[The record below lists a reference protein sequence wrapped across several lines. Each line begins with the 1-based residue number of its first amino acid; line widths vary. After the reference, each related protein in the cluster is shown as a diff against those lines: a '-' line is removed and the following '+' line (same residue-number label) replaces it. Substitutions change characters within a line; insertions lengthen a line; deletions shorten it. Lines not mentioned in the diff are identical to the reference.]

1 MIYAD
6 NGATTRLNL
15 AAAQAMLACWAEYGN
30 PSSLHEMGRRAAQKL
45 WQARETMASCLD
57 CKPNE
62 IVFTSG
68 GTEGDTWAL
77 RAAAALGKA
86 QGKTHIL
93 STAFEHPAVLN
104 TLKQLEGEGFS
115 VELLPVGF
123 WGTVTAAQVEEAI
136 RPETCLVSI
145 MYANNEI
152 GSILPIGEIGTVC
165 RERGVLFHS
174 DGVQAVGQLP
184 ISLREEKL
192 DLLTLSAHKFG
203 GPKGV
208 GAVYVRE
215 GTEIPPLLPGG
226 GQEQGRRGGTEN
238 VPGVVG
244 MAVALQESLN
254 HLEERT
260 RRVTAL
266 RNRLIAGLS
275 QIPDSVFNG
284 DPIHRLPGNVNFS
297 FAGVEGESLLAL
309 LDGQGICASGGS
321 ACSAGSI
328 HPSHVLTAIGRSP
341 ELARGTLRL
350 TLGGDNT
357 PEEGEEILRAVTET
371 VELLR
376 QMGKLSR

>member
-6 NGATTRLNL
+6 NGATTRLNP
-15 AAAQAMLACWAEYGN
+15 AAAQAMLACWEEYGN
-30 PSSLHEMGRRAAQKL
+30 PSSLHEMGRRAAQRL

-57 CKPNE
+57 CQPKE

-86 QGKTHIL
+86 QGKPHIL

-104 TLKQLEGEGFS
+104 ALNQLEGEGFS
-115 VELLPVGF
+115 VELLPVGSL
-123 WGTVTAAQVEEAI
+123 GTVTARQVEEAL
-136 RPETCLVSI
+136 RPDTCLVSI

-152 GSILPIGEIGTVC
+152 GSVLPIGEIGRVC
-165 RERGVLFHS
+165 REHGVLFHS

-184 ISLREEKL
+184 ISVKRDKL

-215 GTEIPPLLPGG
+215 GVSLPPLLPGG

-244 MAVALQESLN
+244 MAAALEESLS

-266 RNRLIAGLS
+266 RDRLISGLS
-275 QIPDSVFNG
+275 QIPDSVLNG
-284 DPIHRLPGNVNFS
+284 DPVHRLPGNVNFS
-297 FAGVEGESLLAL
+297 FGGVEGESLLAL
-309 LDGQGICASGGS
+309 LDGEGICASGGS

-357 PEEGEEILRAVTET
+357 PEECEEILRAVTDT
-371 VELLR
+371 VTLLR
-376 QMGKLSR
+376 QMGN

>member
-6 NGATTRLNL
+6 NGATTRLNP
-15 AAAQAMLACWAEYGN
+15 AAAQAMLACWEEYGN

-45 WQARETMASCLD
+45 WQARETMAGCLG
-57 CKPNE
+57 CQPNE

-77 RAAAALGKA
+77 RAGAALGKA

-93 STAFEHPAVLN
+93 STVFEHPAVLN
-104 TLKQLEGEGFS
+104 ALKQLEGEGFT
-115 VELLPVGF
+115 VELLPVGSL
-123 WGTVTAAQVEEAI
+123 GTVTAAQVEEAL
-136 RPETCLVSI
+136 RPDTCLVSI

-152 GSILPIGEIGTVC
+152 GSILPIGEIGTLC
-165 RERGVLFHS
+165 RTHGVLFHS

-184 ISLREEKL
+184 ISVKDENL

-215 GTEIPPLLPGG
+215 GVSLPPLLPGG

-244 MAVALQESLN
+244 MAVALEESVKN
-254 HLEERT
+254 LEERT

-266 RNRLIAGLS
+266 RDGLISGLS
-275 QIPDSVFNG
+275 QIPDSVLNG

-309 LDGQGICASGGS
+309 LDGEGICASGGS

-376 QMGKLSR
+376 RMGK

>member
-1 MIYAD
+1 
-6 NGATTRLNL
+6 
-15 AAAQAMLACWAEYGN
+15 
-30 PSSLHEMGRRAAQKL
+30 
-45 WQARETMASCLD
+45 
-57 CKPNE
+57 
-62 IVFTSG
+62 
-68 GTEGDTWAL
+68 L
-77 RAAAALGKA
+77 RAGAALGKA
-86 QGKTHIL
+86 KGKTHIL

-104 TLKQLEGEGFS
+104 TLKQLEREGFS
-115 VELLPVGF
+115 VELLPVGSL
-123 WGTVTAAQVEEAI
+123 GTVTPEQVEMALC
-136 RPETCLVSI
+136 PDTCLVSI

-152 GSILPIGEIGTVC
+152 GSILPIGDIGQVC
-165 RERGVLFHS
+165 REHGVLFHS

-184 ISLREEKL
+184 ISVREDHL

-215 GTEIPPLLPGG
+215 SVDLPPLLPGG

-244 MAVALQESLN
+244 MAVALEESLK

-260 RRVTAL
+260 QRVMAL
-266 RNRLIAGLS
+266 RDQLIAGLS
-275 QIPDSVFNG
+275 QIPDSVLNG
-284 DPIHRLPGNVNFS
+284 DPVHRLPGNVNFS
-297 FAGVEGESLLAL
+297 FAGIEGESLLAL
-309 LDGQGICASGGS
+309 LDGEGICASGGS

-341 ELARGTLRL
+341 ELARGALRL
-350 TLGGDNT
+350 TLNGDNT

-376 QMGKLSR
+376 KMGK